1 MPIFYIG
8 QVGYVNKILIGRS
21 DYKWKFQN
29 LLKFSQNCEIMLYN
43 NFWKV

>member
-21 DYKWKFQN
+21 DY
-29 LLKFSQNCEIMLYN
+29 
-43 NFWKV
+43 NFHKIVK